1 MYINIMEK
9 NYYKF
14 KKYKQKYLNL
24 KKNSNDI
31 MLFNNILNKN
41 NYKFNDF
48 NKYNNKYKL
57 KKINL
62 SEDNSNFNSSNELDG
77 FLSIKNNELM
87 IGIKDDNK
95 KIILG
100 KVYNSEDNNE
110 IEFYNDVYKKSSNYK
125 KYNNIFIKMNRLI
138 ENEDKFMLIYELDK
152 AKDIFSIKF
161 TKNKLGFDLNCS
173 KKIEITK
180 DKERV
185 NKFNKIFKLLQN
197 SYSNIKF
204 SGGGIIDQE
213 LFVVLKSLFEK
224 YNINQVKNIIQKIEN
239 IWSGF
244 IFDNY
249 INMIFIVDNINL
261 SDPFVY
267 KDNNRYMK
275 LFNKD
280 VDSEDLNTIVK
291 LDNFDNIDII
301 THKNKKDLNSE
312 QLNKLKDNVNY
323 YTFGFLNLLFSIKSY
338 YVIISNEEINLD
350 EYARKFRI
358 YHKDD
363 TKSFHNYYKQLL

>member
-1 MYINIMEK
+1 MEK

-24 KKNSNDI
+24 KKNSNEI
-31 MLFNNILNKN
+31 ILFNDILNKN
-41 NYKFNDF
+41 NYQFNDF

-57 KKINL
+57 KLKKLNL

-87 IGIKDDNK
+87 IGIKDDEKK

-173 KKIEITK
+173 KKIEITE

-204 SGGGIIDQE
+204 SGGGIMDQE

-224 YNINQVKNIIQKIEN
+224 YNINQVNNIIQKIEN

-275 LFNKD
+275 VFNPKG
-280 VDSEDLNTIVK
+280 SEHLNTIVK

-323 YTFGFLNLLFSIKSY
+323 YTFGFLNLLFAIKSY